1 MQFKD
6 RLRALREEA
15 GMSQPQ
21 LADKIGVTN
30 GAVGNWE
37 TGDRYPRKAAVE
49 ALADVF
55 GVTVDY
61 LMCRDDTRPEFTAA
75 ELDLIRLFRFASDDD
90 KQIIQLILK
99 KYETGVVE

>member
-6 RLRALREEA
+6 RLRELREES

-21 LADKIGVTN
+21 LAERIGVTN

-37 TGDRYPRKAAVE
+37 TGERYPRKTAVN

-61 LMCRDDTRPEFTAA
+61 LMCRDDNRPEFSVA
-75 ELDLIRLFRFASDDD
+75 ELDLIRLFKRASDADR
-90 KQIIQLILK
+90 QIIQLILK
-99 KYETGVVE
+99 KYEDGGD